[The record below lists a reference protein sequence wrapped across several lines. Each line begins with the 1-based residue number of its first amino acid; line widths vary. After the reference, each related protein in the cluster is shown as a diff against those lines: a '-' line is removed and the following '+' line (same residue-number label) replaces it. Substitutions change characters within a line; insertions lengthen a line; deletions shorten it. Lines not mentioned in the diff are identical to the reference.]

1 MKRKYKKILA
11 AAAVILCLAALGL
24 SMMKPADAD
33 AEEVGYGNLE
43 RKFTVQAELT
53 PAHSMILSTPS
64 AGSVSDIPYKPGEQ
78 VKAGEALLKTET
90 AQEISM
96 DLQREQLKQQINK
109 AKQEYDRL
117 YGAGGEAQSAYD
129 AADSAYRLAKKNY
142 EDGRILADSGYLSQ
156 TELET
161 ARTEMARAYQQY
173 VQAGEVNSEKQR
185 NYLNEQI
192 ASSERQLETLED
204 AVGPTTVVM
213 PFDGILWEVYTEK
226 GAYLAQN
233 QAAVKVY
240 RMDEM
245 KLSASVLAED
255 AAGLTVGM
263 EAEAVYP
270 DGIKGRVTVAF
281 IARTASKA
289 ISSTGLE
296 ESRCQ
301 VELDP
306 QDPDTMTLM
315 ERFGAGQ
322 QADLTFH
329 IIKAEN
335 VLTVPVSAVVPDGT
349 DTVVYRVRAGKA
361 EAAAVKAGTTE
372 NGRTEILE
380 GLTEGDVVISDP
392 YDSGIVDGS
401 RVKTVF

>member
-1 MKRKYKKILA
+1 MKRKYKKVLA
-11 AAAVILCLAALGL
+11 AVAVIFCLAAFGL
-24 SMMKPADAD
+24 SMMKPAEAD
-33 AEEVGYGNLE
+33 AEIVEYGNLE

-53 PAHSMILSTPS
+53 PVHSMILSAPS
-64 AGSVSDIPYKPGEQ
+64 AGSVSDIPYKPGAQ
-78 VKAGEALLKTET
+78 VKAGGTLLKTET
-90 AQEISM
+90 AQEINL
-96 DLQREQLKQQINK
+96 DLQREQLKQQMSK

-161 ARTEMARAYQQY
+161 ARTEMAQAYQRY
-173 VQAGEVNSEKQR
+173 VQAGEVNSENQR

-192 ASSERQLETLED
+192 ASCKRQLETLEE
-204 AVGPTTVVM
+204 AVNPASIVM
-213 PFDGILWEVYTEK
+213 PFDGILWEVYTER

-240 RMDEM
+240 RADEM

-255 AAGLTVGM
+255 AAGLTAGM
-263 EAEAVYP
+263 EAGAVYP
-270 DGIKGRVTVAF
+270 DGVKGSVTVSF
-281 IARTASKA
+281 IARTASKE

-296 ESRCQ
+296 ESRCR

-306 QDPDTMTLM
+306 QEPDTMALM

-329 IIKAEN
+329 IIKAMN

-349 DTVVYRVRAGKA
+349 DAVVYRVRAGKA
-361 EAAAVKAGTTE
+361 EAAAVKTGRTE
-372 NGRTEILE
+372 DGRTEILD
-380 GLTEGDVVISDP
+380 GLTEGDVVITDP
-392 YDSGIVDGS
+392 YDSGIGDGS

>member
-1 MKRKYKKILA
+1 MKRKYKKVLA
-11 AAAVILCLAALGL
+11 AVAVIFCLSVFGL
-24 SMMKPADAD
+24 SMMKPAEVD
-33 AEEVGYGNLE
+33 AEKVGYGNLE
-43 RKFTVQAELT
+43 RKFTVQAELM
-53 PAHSMILSTPS
+53 PIHSMILSTPS
-64 AGSVSDIPYKPGEQ
+64 AGSVSDIPYKPGAQ
-78 VKAGEALLKTET
+78 VKAGETLLKTET
-90 AQEISM
+90 AQEISL
-96 DLQREQLKQQINK
+96 DLQREQLKQQMSK
-109 AKQEYDRL
+109 VKQEYDRL

-129 AADSAYRLAKKNY
+129 AADCAYRLAKKNY

-173 VQAGEVNSEKQR
+173 VQAGEVNSENQK

-192 ASSERQLETLED
+192 ASCKRQLETLEEVVNP
-204 AVGPTTVVM
+204 ASIVM

-240 RMDEM
+240 RADEM
-245 KLSASVLAED
+245 KLAASVLAED

-270 DGIKGRVTVAF
+270 DGVKGRATVAF

-301 VELDP
+301 VELVP
-306 QDPDTMTLM
+306 KEPDDIALM

-322 QADLTFH
+322 QADLTFQ

-349 DTVVYRVRAGKA
+349 DAVVYNVRAGKA
-361 EAAAVKAGTTE
+361 KATAVKTGLTE

-392 YDSGIVDGS
+392 YDTGIRDGS
-401 RVKTVF
+401 RVKTEF